1 MDVPGKYPAT
11 RNIKTLII
19 MKQLQELPKVS
30 RRFLPLLV
38 GTLLVGLSSTN
49 WAQDAVTADLEDQQS
64 NTSTNAA
71 GSEPS
76 LAMKLQNPVASL
88 ISVPIQSNFDF
99 GAGPNGDGFQY
110 KVNIEPVIPVPLSE
124 DWNLISRTIIPVVYQ
139 ENVVN
144 TDSQA
149 GLSDLLQSVFFS
161 PKAPGPGGIIWG
173 AGPAL
178 LFPTATDDLLGTEKF
193 GAGPS
198 AVLLKQ
204 DKGWTYG
211 GLVNHVW
218 SYAGNDSRS
227 SVNSTFLQPF
237 VSYTTKKHT
246 TVSLNTET
254 SYDWSGDQWTVPVNL
269 GVSQLVHLGKQPVSF
284 QIGGRYYAEAPD
296 NGPEWGLRFT
306 VTLLFPE

>member
-1 MDVPGKYPAT
+1 MNN
-11 RNIKTLII
+11 R
-19 MKQLQELPKVS
+19 
-30 RRFLPLLV
+30 LL
-38 GTLLVGLSSTN
+38 TLLAAVAILVAFGGP
-49 WAQDAVTADLEDQQS
+49 AVQGQEAVTADVADEQSKTDQS
-64 NTSTNAA
+64 A
-71 GSEPS
+71 E

-88 ISVPIQSNFDF
+88 ISVPVQNNFDF
-99 GAGPNGDGFQY
+99 GAGPDGDGFQY
-110 KVNIEPVIPVPLSE
+110 KVNIQPVIPISLSE
-124 DWNLISRTIIPVVYQ
+124 DWNLISRTILPVVYQ

-144 TDSQA
+144 TDSQS
-149 GLSDLLQSVFFS
+149 GLSDVLQSVFFS
-161 PKAPGPGGIIWG
+161 PNAPGPGGIIWG

-204 DKGWTYG
+204 SKGWTYG
-211 GLVNHVW
+211 GLVNHLW

-227 SVNSTFLQPF
+227 SVNATFLQPF

-254 SYDWSGDQWTVPVNL
+254 SYDWNGDQWTVPLNL
-269 GVSQLVHLGKQPVSF
+269 AVSQLVHLGKQPVSF

-296 NGPEWGLRFT
+296 NGPDWGLRFT
-306 VTLLFPE
+306 VTFLFPE